1 MEPDE
6 TDRFDEDDFLAIL
19 RARTSRSPGSSAI
32 TTGIGD
38 DAAILS
44 LSADAVV
51 TTDLL
56 IEGIDFEVKSC
67 GYARAGRKAIAKNL
81 SDLAAMG
88 ALPVAAFLS
97 IALPRGISRRD
108 ARALVDGI
116 CDEADRFDCPIAGGD
131 TKRSP
136 TGLIVNVLLIG
147 RPSGGQNLLRSGAR
161 VGDVLIV
168 TGELGGAELGKHL
181 DFEPRLQA
189 GAALVRLGAHAAID
203 LSDGLARDLRLLC
216 DASGCGARIDV
227 AKLPISTAARRL
239 ASPRGRSALE
249 HALHDGE
256 DYELLAALPRRALA
270 SIKDEPALEGAVEI
284 GEIVSA
290 DRGIELQDGETTRRL
305 ERGGFRHRFDETP
318 E

>member
-19 RARTSRSPGSSAI
+19 RERTSRFPVSSAI
-32 TTGIGD
+32 RTGIGD

-56 IEGIDFEVKSC
+56 IEGIDFEVSSC
-67 GYARAGRKAIAKNL
+67 GYARAGGKAIAKNL

-97 IALPRGISRRD
+97 IALPPGISRSD
-108 ARALVDGI
+108 ARSLVDGI
-116 CDEADRFDCPIAGGD
+116 CDEAERFDCPIAGGD

-136 TGLIVNVLLIG
+136 AGLIVNVLLIG
-147 RPSGGQNLLRSGAR
+147 RPSGSAHLLRSGAR
-161 VGDVLIV
+161 VGDVLVV
-168 TGELGGAELGKHL
+168 TGDLGGAELGKHL
-181 DFEPRLQA
+181 DFEPRLHA

-216 DASGCGARIDV
+216 EASGCGARIDI
-227 AKLPISTAARRL
+227 AKLPISAAANRL
-239 ASPRGRSALE
+239 AEPGGRSALD

-256 DYELLAALPRRALA
+256 DYELLAALPRHALA
-270 SIKDEPALEGAVEI
+270 ALEADPALEGTVVI
-284 GEIVSA
+284 GEIVAA
-290 DRGIELQDGETTRRL
+290 DRGIELQDGDSTRPL
-305 ERGGFRHRFDETP
+305 ERGGFRHRFDEP
-318 E
+318 LE